1 MALNVTRPSRFK
13 SYAKA
18 ATTDGAQVTVYT
30 VPANTVAYLSLIYI
44 VNAANATTDLNLNW
58 YDASA
63 TTTYKLLGSKQL
75 TAKDFLQISGA
86 FYVLEAGDIIRATPN
101 NTSNSASP
109 DVTITVTVEE
119 VFLPSG

>member
-18 ATTDGAQVTVYT
+18 ATTDGTQVTVYT
-30 VPANTVAYLSLIYI
+30 VPANTVAYLSLIYV

-101 NTSNSASP
+101 NTSSGSP
-109 DVTITVTVEE
+109 NVTITVTVEE

>member
-1 MALNVTRPSRFK
+1 MT
-13 SYAKA
+13 
-18 ATTDGAQVTVYT
+18 
-30 VPANTVAYLSLIYI
+30 
-44 VNAANATTDLNLNW
+44 
-58 YDASA
+58 SA

-101 NTSNSASP
+101 NTSSGSP